1 MSDEESLVNKET
13 EGAIEAPTAEQQ
25 SAPASK
31 RRRAP
36 RRYAKK
42 PVSSQG
48 SKEKSEESTGSS
60 EGNPVSRSRRRSRK
74 KQQPSLNDAPATE
87 NIEQAEKTVVDTQAE
102 VIEAKTIAP
111 PTDAPI
117 ETVEKPRRRSRRRKP
132 QTPVEERCLEP
143 QIPEAKPVRGPKSA
157 ERRKKKPAIEF
168 VSKPGGTKLIV
179 RNDLPQIQ
187 IERAIQVPIFFFGN
201 LDSRDH
207 EGRILSQVQKAA
219 RAGVHFHSTL
229 IEIPVPA
236 PDSADC
242 FAEADRR
249 LKKLLEGDPGGY
261 VMPRVVF
268 KPAPGWRRSHFSEF
282 SVHNEQTGDPSLGS
296 DLFWEAAERSLAG
309 LLDHFN
315 AGDYGSRVIGIHL
328 ERGEWFLGKED
339 GFDHSDVNREAFR
352 QWLIAKYHN
361 DVIELRAAWYDG
373 DVQFST
379 AEIPNPPTPTGPE
392 RFFLEQ
398 RRNRRLL
405 DFYAFTSE
413 TMVQRILGLA
423 HVIKQ
428 KTFNRML
435 ASVCYGYTF
444 EFAHSHSGHRALGQ
458 LLDSPAIDI
467 VAGPPGYRQSRSL
480 GGSAAYPAP
489 IGSVRLHRKLWISE
503 EDIKTD
509 LAGEGGDDDY
519 NVRFLTRSDTENAHR
534 RGFGQ
539 ALASAAGIGWM
550 DLWGEG
556 WLDDPFYWEKMS
568 EFIKTYR
575 NALKTRPSSSS
586 QVIAL
591 IDERSLNHI
600 NCDESRVKDILGQ
613 RSALI
618 RTGASVSFHL
628 QSDVTHP
635 NFPLDAKLYIFLNAY
650 RLTQEE
656 RTAIIERLHGGGRT
670 LAWIGPV
677 GTCSDRGETA
687 ENVSDLIGMSLRP
700 QEWNSECGS
709 RIVDSRHPVTA
720 RLRRRELGNRERR
733 NPSISVVDDDA
744 TPLAVYQQS
753 GAVSIAARN
762 HSDWRS
768 VFCGE
773 LALSTEWF
781 QGLCRYADVHLFT
794 SGESDVVYADGGWL
808 TIHADRP
815 GTRIISLPPSDGE
828 QNELYDLVAK
838 RLVPTDGHTARVTVR
853 HGITLQYFFGP
864 IGKMRSLGFSNL
876 TAPLSVKSSR
886 NKAPNKPE
894 TLQTETDSE
903 PIDSP

>member
-1 MSDEESLVNKET
+1 MSDEESLVNKEI
-13 EGAIEAPTAEQQ
+13 EGAIEAPSAEQQ
-25 SAPASK
+25 SAPAIK
-31 RRRAP
+31 RRRVP
-36 RRYAKK
+36 GRYAKK

-48 SKEKSEESTGSS
+48 SKEKTEDAAGSGEETPISK
-60 EGNPVSRSRRRSRK
+60 SRRRSRK
-74 KQQPSLNDAPATE
+74 KQPLPPVIVPVNEIIVSVD
-87 NIEQAEKTVVDTQAE
+87 QAQLDGQTNVLEAE
-102 VIEAKTIAP
+102 VAAP
-111 PTDAPI
+111 MVESPVQPI
-117 ETVEKPRRRSRRRKP
+117 EKPRRRPRRRKP
-132 QTPVEERCLEP
+132 QTPVEEPCLAP
-143 QIPEAKPVRGPKSA
+143 QIPETKPGRGQESA
-157 ERRKKKPAIEF
+157 VRRKKKPAIGF
-168 VSKPGGTKLIV
+168 VSKPGGAKLVI
-179 RNDLPQIQ
+179 RNEVPQIQ
-187 IERAIQVPIFFFGN
+187 IERALHPPVLFFGN
-201 LDSRDH
+201 LDSRGN

-229 IEIPVPA
+229 LEIPVPA
-236 PDSADC
+236 SDSNDF
-242 FAEADRR
+242 FAVVDRR

-268 KPAPGWRRSHFSEF
+268 KPAPGWRRSHFREF

-315 AGDYGSRVIGIHL
+315 ASDYGSRVFGIHL
-328 ERGEWFLGKED
+328 ERGEWFLAKED

-352 QWLIAKYHN
+352 GWLAAKYHN

-373 DVQFST
+373 EVQFST
-379 AEIPNPPTPTGPE
+379 ADIPSPSPATGPE

-413 TMVQRILGLA
+413 LMVQRILGLA
-423 HVIKQ
+423 QVIKQ

-435 ASVCYGYTF
+435 TSVCYGYTF
-444 EFAHSHSGHRALGQ
+444 EFAHPHSGHRALQQ

-480 GGSAAYPAP
+480 GGSAAYPTP
-489 IGSVRLHRKLWISE
+489 VGSVRLHRKLWISE

-509 LAGEGGDDDY
+509 LAAEGGDDDY
-519 NVRFLTRSDTENAHR
+519 NVRFLTRSDTESAHR

-539 ALASAAGIGWM
+539 ALANAAGIGWM

-556 WLDDPFYWEKMS
+556 WLDDPSYWEKMS
-568 EFIKTYR
+568 EFIKYYR
-575 NALKTRPSSSS
+575 SALKACSGSYA

-600 NCDESRVKDILGQ
+600 NCDESRVKEILGQ

-656 RTAIIERLHGGGRT
+656 RSAIIERLHGGGRT

-687 ENVSDLIGMSLRP
+687 ENVSDVIGMSLRP

-709 RIVDSRHPVTA
+709 RVVDSRHPVTA

-733 NPSISVVDDDA
+733 NPSFSVVDDDA

-753 GAVSIAARN
+753 GAVSIAART

-768 VFCGE
+768 VFCSE
-773 LALSTEWF
+773 LALSIEWF
-781 QGLCRYADVHLFT
+781 QGLCRYANVHLFT

-815 GTRIISLPPSDGE
+815 GTRIISLPPSEGE

-838 RLVPTDGHTARVTVR
+838 RLVPTDGHTARVTAR
-853 HGITLQYFFGP
+853 HGATLQYYFGP
-864 IGKMRSLGFSNL
+864 LSKMRTLGFINL
-876 TAPLSVKSSR
+876 SVSPSVKSPR
-886 NKAPNKPE
+886 NKAPNRPE
-894 TLQTETDSE
+894 TPQTGTE
-903 PIDSP
+903 PEPNDAP